1 MTKKIV
7 ATDKAPGAIGPYSQA
22 VWMGDVLYCSG
33 QLGIDPAKGA
43 LAGSDVATQ
52 AAQALKNVAAILE
65 SQGLTAANVVKTL
78 VFLTDMA
85 DFKAF
90 NEVYGKVFA
99 AEPPARSCVA
109 VAALPLG
116 GCVEIEVIAAR

>member
-1 MTKKIV
+1 MKKIV

-22 VWMGDVLYCSG
+22 VWAGDLLYCSG

-43 LAGSDVATQ
+43 LVGPGVAEQ
-52 AAQALKNVAAILE
+52 AEQALKNVRALLE

-85 DFKAF
+85 NFKEV
-90 NEVYGKVFA
+90 NEVYGRVFDS
-99 AEPPARSCVA
+99 EPPARSCVA
-109 VAALPLG
+109 VSALPLG
-116 GCVEIEVIAAR
+116 GVVEIEVIASKG